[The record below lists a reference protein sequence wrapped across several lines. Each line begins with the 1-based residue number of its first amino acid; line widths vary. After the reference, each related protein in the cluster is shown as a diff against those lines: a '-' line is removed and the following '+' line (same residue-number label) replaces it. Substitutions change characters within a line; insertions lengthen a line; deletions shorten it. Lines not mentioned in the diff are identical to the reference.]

1 MRRSLLSLCALAAS
15 APWAC
20 PQQPGLR
27 VEVAETAA
35 CDGLVTAHALR
46 DLDGDGRTELVTV
59 APDGV
64 VQILGLRDGR
74 MQALGPAI
82 TLGVPAASAL
92 ALADLD
98 EDGDTD
104 LVVLGTGG
112 LAFHALEPGPVF
124 AAEAT
129 LVSAAARL
137 GFRTGA
143 PVFVDFLVDLNVDG
157 RADLLVPR
165 GEVCELWL
173 RDGEAGSISFALSQS
188 LPVDFGHSMR
198 SRADALTA
206 TLVNRVRVP
215 SLDILD
221 VNGDGR
227 PDLRVEEGPRR
238 RFFLQGPDGT
248 FAAEPIEVD
257 LGIFVDT
264 TPRASVQLGRTA
276 VLTDRQQY
284 QSGDLD
290 GDGILDHVVAHRRK
304 VWSFLGGA
312 AGPQFTEASTRMVAE
327 DVSGLLLMRVDD
339 DARDD
344 LLVFKIDLPSAGEL
358 VVGLVSS
365 LDVPIRVL
373 GYRTD
378 AEGRFENRA
387 TWSRELTL
395 RAPSILGLLREAE
408 DLVRRFTEVL
418 AKFRWSAIGDFDG
431 DGADDLALIGEDGA
445 ELELYRKPDGTAEVD
460 RAAERWLR
468 DLLFENPDTVFDL
481 DRLLDLV
488 AQVFDT
494 RTASMTGER
503 GPDARATLPLAEG
516 KFLRDFEAVDLDGDG
531 RAELLVLE
539 ADETE
544 PRAWTCRVL
553 RWVDAGDKG
562 GTPR

>member
-1 MRRSLLSLCALAAS
+1 MIRCLGMTSLVLCAAIS
-15 APWAC
+15 A
-20 PQQPGLR
+20 QGVGMQ
-27 VEVAETAA
+27 VEAVDATKFE
-35 CDGLVTAHALR
+35 GLVTAHAVR
-46 DLDGDGRTELVTV
+46 DLDGDGRIEVVTV

-64 VQILGLRDGR
+64 VRIHGLRDGR
-74 MQALGPAI
+74 MQALGEPFA
-82 TLGVPAASAL
+82 LARPEASAL

-98 EDGDTD
+98 EDGDVD
-104 LVVLGTGG
+104 LVVLGTDG
-112 LAFHALEPGPVF
+112 LWLHALGDGPAF
-124 AAEAT
+124 APEA
-129 LVSAAARL
+129 VSLSSAARL
-137 GFRTGA
+137 GFRTGE

-157 RADLLVPR
+157 RDDLLVPR

-173 RDGEAGSISFALSQS
+173 REGGAGEVSFGLSQS

-215 SLDILD
+215 SLDVLD
-221 VNGDGR
+221 VNGDDR
-227 PDLRVEEGPRR
+227 PDLRVEEGQRR
-238 RFFLQGPDGT
+238 RFFLQDAAGA
-248 FAAEPIEVD
+248 FAAEPVEVD

-276 VLTDRQQY
+276 VLTDKQQY

-290 GDGILDHVVAHRRK
+290 GDGILDHVIAHRRK
-304 VWSFLGGA
+304 VWSFLGTED
-312 AGPQFTEASTRMVAE
+312 GPQFTDASTRMVAE

-344 LLVFKIDLPSAGEL
+344 LLVFKIELPSAGEL

-378 AEGRFENRA
+378 EEGRFENRA

-418 AKFRWSAIGDFDG
+418 AKFRWSALGDFDG
-431 DGADDLALIGEDGA
+431 DGAEDLALIGEDGA
-445 ELELYRKPDGTAEVD
+445 ALELFLKPSGAGDVD

-503 GPDARATLPLAEG
+503 EPDARATLAVAEG
-516 KFLRDFEAVDLDGDG
+516 RFLRDFEAVDLDGDG
-531 RAELLVLE
+531 RAELMALE
-539 ADETE
+539 ADEAE
-544 PRAWTCRVL
+544 PRRITCRVL
-553 RWVDAGDKG
+553 RWVEAADKG

>member
-1 MRRSLLSLCALAAS
+1 MIRVWVAVSLGICAAAS
-15 APWAC
+15 A
-20 PQQPGLR
+20 QDVGMQ
-27 VEVAETAA
+27 VEAVDTAVFE
-35 CDGLVTAHALR
+35 GLVAAHAVR
-46 DLDGDGRTELVTV
+46 DLDGDGRTEVVTV
-59 APDGV
+59 APDGAV
-64 VQILGLRDGR
+64 RVYGLRDGR
-74 MQALGPAI
+74 MQSLGEPFSLAR
-82 TLGVPAASAL
+82 PEASAM

-98 EDGDTD
+98 EDGDVD
-104 LVVLGTGG
+104 LVVLGTDG
-112 LAFHALEPGPVF
+112 LGFHALGDGPAF
-124 AAEAT
+124 APEAAS
-129 LVSAAARL
+129 LSSAARL
-137 GFRTGA
+137 GFRTGE

-173 RDGEAGSISFALSQS
+173 REGEPAAMSFALSQS

-198 SRADALTA
+198 SRSDALTA
-206 TLVNRVRVP
+206 SLVNRIRVP
-215 SLDILD
+215 SLDIVD

-227 PDLRVEEGPRR
+227 PDLRVEEGQRR
-238 RFFLQGPDGT
+238 RFFLQDAAGA
-248 FAAEPIEVD
+248 FATDPVEVD

-276 VLTDRQQY
+276 VLTDKQQY

-290 GDGILDHVVAHRRK
+290 GDGVVDHVIAHRRK
-304 VWSFLGGA
+304 VWSFLGTGD
-312 AGPQFTEASTRMVAE
+312 GPQFTDATTRMVAE
-327 DVSGLLLMRVDD
+327 DVSGLLLMRVDED
-339 DARDD
+339 PRDD
-344 LLVFKIDLPSAGEL
+344 LLVFKIELPSAGDL

-378 AEGRFENRA
+378 EDGRFENRA

-418 AKFRWSAIGDFDG
+418 AKFRWSAVGDIDG
-431 DGADDLALIGEDGA
+431 DGAEDLALIGEDGA
-445 ELELYRKPDGTAEVD
+445 ALELFLKPAGSGDVD

-503 GPDARATLPLAEG
+503 EPDARATLALVEG
-516 KFLRDFEAVDLDGDG
+516 RFLRDFEAIDLDGDG
-531 RAELLVLE
+531 RAEIVALE
-539 ADETE
+539 ADEAE
-544 PRAWTCRVL
+544 PRRITCRVL
-553 RWVDAGDKG
+553 RWVDAADKG

>member
-1 MRRSLLSLCALAAS
+1 MWRTAALLCGACALAVPVA
-15 APWAC
+15 AQDAEI
-20 PQQPGLR
+20 R
-27 VEVAETAA
+27 VEVVETAP
-35 CDGLVTAHALR
+35 CEGLVTAHAFT
-46 DLDGDGRTELVTV
+46 DLDRDGRSELVLV
-59 APDGV
+59 APDGA
-64 VQILGLRDGR
+64 VQVLGMRDGR
-74 MQALGPAI
+74 MQPLGEPIRLAS
-82 TLGVPAASAL
+82 PSASAV

-104 LVVLGTGG
+104 LVVLGTEG
-112 LAFHALEPGPVF
+112 LGFHALDAGAAFSAEP
-124 AAEAT
+124 T
-129 LVSAAARL
+129 IVSTAARL
-137 GFRTGA
+137 GFRTGG
-143 PVFVDFLVDLNVDG
+143 PVFVDFLLDLNVDG

-173 RDGEAGSISFALSQS
+173 RDGESGSISFALSQT

-198 SRADALTA
+198 SRADALT
-206 TLVNRVRVP
+206 TDLVNRIRVP

-227 PDLRVEEGPRR
+227 PDLRVEEGQRR
-238 RFFLQGPDGT
+238 RFFLQANDGT
-248 FAAEPIEVD
+248 FAAEPTEID

-276 VLTDRQQY
+276 VLTDKQQY
-284 QSGDLD
+284 QSGDLN

-312 AGPQFTEASTRMVAE
+312 DGPQFTDASTRMVAE

-378 AEGRFENRA
+378 EDGRFENRA

-431 DGADDLALIGEDGA
+431 DGADDLALIGEDGV
-445 ELELYRKPDGTAEVD
+445 ELELYRKPDGTEEVD

-468 DLLFENPDTVFDL
+468 DLLFENPNTVFDL

-503 GPDARATLPLAEG
+503 EPDVRATLPSAEG
-516 KFLRDFEAVDLDGDG
+516 RFLRDFEAVDLDGDG
-531 RAELLVLE
+531 RAELVVLE
-539 ADETE
+539 AAEDE
-544 PRAWTCRVL
+544 PRSWTCRVL
-553 RWVDAGDKG
+553 RWVDAADKG

>member
-1 MRRSLLSLCALAAS
+1 MKSLGALGLGLLSAAVVAQESVPRIEAVATVAL
-15 APWAC
+15 
-20 PQQPGLR
+20 GEL
-27 VEVAETAA
+27 VA
-35 CDGLVTAHALR
+35 AHAAR
-46 DLDGDGRTELVTV
+46 DLDGDGRFELVTV
-59 APDGV
+59 APGGQV
-64 VQILGLRDGR
+64 EIHGLRGGR
-74 MQALGPAI
+74 MEVLGQPVALSRPD
-82 TLGVPAASAL
+82 ASVL

-98 EDGDTD
+98 EDGDVD
-104 LVVLGTGG
+104 LVVLGTDG
-112 LAFHALEPGPVF
+112 LWFHPLGDGPGF
-124 AAEAT
+124 DSEARE
-129 LVSAAARL
+129 VSAAARL

-143 PVFVDFLVDLNVDG
+143 PVFVDFLLDLNVDG

-173 RDGEAGSISFALSQS
+173 RDVRAGEISFSLSQS

-198 SRADALTA
+198 SRADALTD

-227 PDLRVEEGPRR
+227 PDLRVEEGQRR
-238 RFFLQGPDGT
+238 RFFLQGADGT
-248 FAAEPIEVD
+248 FAAEPIELD

-290 GDGILDHVVAHRRK
+290 GDGILDHVIAHRRK
-304 VWSFLGGA
+304 VWSFLGA
-312 AGPQFTEASTRMVAE
+312 AEGPQFTDASTRMVAE

-344 LLVFKIDLPSAGEL
+344 LLVFKVDVPSAGEL

-365 LDVPIRVL
+365 LDVPIRVI

-378 AEGRFENRA
+378 EEGRFEDRA

-418 AKFRWSAIGDFDG
+418 AKFRWSALGDFDG
-431 DGADDLALIGEDGA
+431 DGADDLALIGEDGTA
-445 ELELYRKPDGTAEVD
+445 LELFLKPEGNGEVD

-503 GPDARATLPLAEG
+503 EPDARAVLSVAEG
-516 KFLRDFEAVDLDGDG
+516 RFVRDFEAVDLDGDG
-531 RAELLVLE
+531 RAELVVLE
-539 ADETE
+539 ADEAE
-544 PRAWTCRVL
+544 PRRLTCRVL
-553 RWVDAGDKG
+553 RWVVGTDKG
-562 GTPR
+562 ETPR